1 MYICLGLGFFER
13 EPQTRTWVLSHIAL
27 CVGVYL
33 ASSLSIIIVYQL
45 LYCIPVDVMIRYGEK
60 CSMIVIKFCYSLVKS
75 VLC

>member
-1 MYICLGLGFFER
+1 M
-13 EPQTRTWVLSHIAL
+13 LSHIAL

-60 CSMIVIKFCYSLVKS
+60 CSMIVIKFCYSDGPVSLS
-75 VLC
+75 CDLHWCF